1 MRIVIVEDEK
11 RAARGL
17 RSLLERISADYTI
30 VGEAPDGISAFEL
43 IKKEQPDLVFTDI
56 RMQFMD
62 GLALIKAVREYGLDT
77 RFVII
82 C

>member
-43 IKKEQPDLVFTDI
+43 IKKKKSSRTWSLRI
-56 RMQFMD
+56 SGCSLWM
-62 GLALIKAVREYGLDT
+62 ALP
-77 RFVII
+77 
-82 C
+82 

>member
-43 IKKEQPDLVFTDI
+43 IKKEQPEL
-56 RMQFMD
+56 
-62 GLALIKAVREYGLDT
+62 LS
-77 RFVII
+77 VINNVVLL
-82 C
+82 